1 MLILNQYVKVCRDV
15 EVEEC
20 SDGSPAACNT
30 IVEQKCQTAYPT
42 TLVDK

>member
-30 IVEQKCQTAYPT
+30 IVEQKCQTEYQT